1 MAKYGL
7 VAGEHGT
14 RVIQGMINSFEDMEV
29 TYTPKT
35 MARMIDEL
43 TKTGGLHIQ
52 DLKSII
58 IIDFAF
64 EYDTEGDVNKIA
76 EEFVALQDLMR
87 SNRLE
92 QVTLY
97 LVTKNTDL
105 YEKLRGNVAGV
116 PGIYFESVQ
125 VLLIKDDYKAALLRS
140 VLLGEQDNSGLYN
153 KSVVKNKSRKERLQ
167 EERDIELESRRNLS
181 EEITKF
187 DKSEPVSVISEIDF
201 VDSETRIAKENQKA
215 KEERDKQRKREREAK
230 RDGRRVEEE
239 EEDVAVNIFGGR
251 NEDTSRSIGGE
262 TERGRSE
269 GTVMGSVGAVKGI
282 DGGNQLREL
291 FDNIKNVRTDVAK
304 GKIESDNGVISIVGD
319 YAAGGSGVV
328 ANMAEMYAMAKRK
341 VLVIDLDIQH
351 RMQTIYYNQY
361 DKVVANQRGASNS
374 LIEVIQGYSIKE
386 SVVPITKWLHIL
398 SVSRE
403 DEVSL
408 NWLDAVAG
416 GLEAV
421 LIEAREMYDVIIL
434 DIPFRFFTD
443 YMDIVESV
451 DRNVFIVEN
460 KFYKVENFI
469 ENVLHPLL
477 LNRTEV
483 MENIIKNSNIIINK
497 FKRGTRDLT
506 GNEINR
512 NYIRNLLDGVGYPYD
527 NIGVA
532 GEIPE
537 YAAWEDQFFT
547 GVRYVWQDTVALGVY
562 RRVFGKVVI

>member
-14 RVIQGMINSFEDMEV
+14 RVIKGMIDNFEDMEV

-35 MARMIDEL
+35 MDVMIDEL

-52 DLKSII
+52 DLKSVI

-64 EYDTEGDVNKIA
+64 EFNTEGDVNKIA

-92 QVTLY
+92 HVTLY

-105 YEKLRGNVAGV
+105 FEKLKGNVAGV

-125 VLLIKDDYKAALLRS
+125 VLLIRDDYKAALLRS

-153 KSVVKNKSRKERLQ
+153 KSVSRNKSRKERLK

-181 EEITKF
+181 EEIKRF
-187 DKSEPVSVISEIDF
+187 DTSEPVSVISELDY
-201 VDSETRIAKENQKA
+201 VDSDIRIAKERQRER
-215 KEERDKQRKREREAK
+215 EERDARRKAERRSKREDK
-230 RDGRRVEEE
+230 EEE
-239 EEDVAVNIFGGR
+239 EEVEDVSVNIYGGSKAVNTGSKEEVTGG
-251 NEDTSRSIGGE
+251 TG
-262 TERGRSE
+262 
-269 GTVMGSVGAVKGI
+269 VGS
-282 DGGNQLREL
+282 NLFEL

-304 GKIESDNGVISIVGD
+304 GKIETDNGVVSIVGD

-341 VLVIDLDIQH
+341 VLIIDLDIQH
-351 RMQTIYYNQY
+351 RMQTIYFNQY

-374 LIEVIQGYSIKE
+374 LIEVIQGYNIRE
-386 SVVPITKWLHIL
+386 SVVPVTKWLHIL

-408 NWLDAVAG
+408 NWVDAVAG

-443 YMDIVESV
+443 YMEIIENV

-469 ENVLHPLL
+469 ENVLHPILL
-477 LNRTEV
+477 DRTEE

-497 FKRGTRDLT
+497 FKRGTRDLE

-512 NYIRNLLDGVGYPYD
+512 KYLRKLLDGVGYPYD

-537 YAAWEDQFFT
+537 YSAWEDQFFT
-547 GVRYVWQDTVALGVY
+547 GVRYVWQDTVSLGVY
-562 RRVFGKVVI
+562 RRVFGKVIM